1 MTNPKNATQST
12 YELIG
17 QSQAKF
23 AIASLDEPGQALTVY
38 AQFNP
43 KELTISRPVPW
54 GDAGEAGGGNSGSN
68 KAGIEKQ
75 FTGAKG
81 RSLTV
86 ELLFDDTEKFRKGN
100 IVDNIG
106 KLEKLAS
113 VREPK
118 SKTEE
123 MRRPHWCIATWG
135 SVLKEK
141 TDAAAFRC
149 VIEQID
155 TKYEMFDAQGNPLRA
170 RCTLKLTE
178 ATSVSTK
185 KADAAA
191 PAGGAPAGGAPAGG
205 APAGGS
211 GTGSAP
217 AGGGAH

>member
-12 YELIG
+12 YERIG
-17 QSQAKF
+17 ESQAKF

-86 ELLFDDTEKFRKGN
+86 ELLFDETEKKLRDGK
-100 IVDNIG
+100 IVENIG

-191 PAGGAPAGGAPAGG
+191 PAAGGAPAGSAPGHSGSGTGGAPAGG
-205 APAGGS
+205 
-211 GTGSAP
+211 T
-217 AGGGAH
+217 H